1 MKNFLSL
8 LLSLIL
14 IILTLEIFVR
24 IITSNGLNLD
34 IEMLKY
40 AKSHKIISA
49 NKDIGLEHRSN
60 VKKKLMNVEIK
71 LNSQGF
77 RNNIDID
84 HSKKKILMLG
94 DSITLG
100 WGAQNTFSYNL
111 EKFLNSDIQVINAGI
126 GNTNTYM
133 QIYNFFENYSK
144 YNFDMIVLNFF
155 VNDFERVIIKKSNLF
170 VKNLYFISYFKA
182 KILKILIEN
191 SLIDNYE
198 NFYLKTIE
206 DKEFV
211 EVSLNL
217 IEKLNEYCK
226 KEKIIFVIN
235 YIPELRGM
243 KNYKYNKQIKILENF
258 SKQNEIKFI
267 NSLDVLQNYEDET
280 LWVTKED
287 SHYNDKAHL
296 LVSKFLK
303 KKLLFE

>member
-14 IILTLEIFVR
+14 IILTVEIFVR

-49 NKDIGLEHRSN
+49 NKNIGLEHRSN

-198 NFYLKTIE
+198 NFYLKTIG

-235 YIPELRGM
+235 YMPELRGM
-243 KNYKYNKQIKILENF
+243 KNYKYNKQIKILEDF
-258 SKQNEIKFI
+258 SKQNGIKFI

>member
-49 NKDIGLEHRSN
+49 NKNIGLEHRSN

-84 HSKKKILMLG
+84 RSKKKILMLG

-126 GNTNTYM
+126 GNTNTNM

-155 VNDFERVIIKKSNLF
+155 VNDFERVIIKESNLF

-258 SKQNEIKFI
+258 SKQNKIKFI
-267 NSLDVLQNYEDET
+267 NSLDVLQNYEDGT

>member
-1 MKNFLSL
+1 
-8 LLSLIL
+8 
-14 IILTLEIFVR
+14 
-24 IITSNGLNLD
+24 
-34 IEMLKY
+34 
-40 AKSHKIISA
+40 
-49 NKDIGLEHRSN
+49 
-60 VKKKLMNVEIK
+60 
-71 LNSQGF
+71 
-77 RNNIDID
+77 
-84 HSKKKILMLG
+84 
-94 DSITLG
+94 
-100 WGAQNTFSYNL
+100 
-111 EKFLNSDIQVINAGI
+111 
-126 GNTNTYM
+126 M

-155 VNDFERVIIKKSNLF
+155 VNDFERVIIKESNLF

-235 YIPELRGM
+235 YMPELRGM